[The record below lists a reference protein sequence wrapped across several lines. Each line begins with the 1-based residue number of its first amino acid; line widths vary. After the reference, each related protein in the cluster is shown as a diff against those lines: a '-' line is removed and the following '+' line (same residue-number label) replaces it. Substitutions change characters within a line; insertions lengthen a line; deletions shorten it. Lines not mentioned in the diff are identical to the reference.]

1 MKRSALALALVC
13 FPLAASALEEDVIGW
28 WIYAGS
34 VRSTLL
40 SRFIGPE
47 GSTPESEAIARA
59 GRGCGLKAQVDQI
72 YEFDETPVGDEPV
85 VFGPF
90 LDRRRAESALA
101 CVRRYRPGAF
111 ITQAHHPLD

>member
-1 MKRSALALALVC
+1 MT
-13 FPLAASALEEDVIGW
+13 GW

-40 SRFIGPE
+40 SRYFGPE
-47 GSTPESEAIARA
+47 GGTPESEAIASA
-59 GRGCGLKAQVDQI
+59 GRRCGPRARINRID
-72 YEFDETPVGDEPV
+72 EFDETPIGDEPV

-90 LDRRRAESALA
+90 LDRKRVDASLA
-101 CVRRYRPGAF
+101 CVRRYLPAAF

>member
-1 MKRSALALALVC
+1 MKRAALALAVACL
-13 FPLAASALEEDVIGW
+13 PHAAGAVEEDVIGW

-47 GSTPESEAIARA
+47 GTTPESEAIARA
-59 GRGCGLKAQVDQI
+59 GRGCGLRARVDQLDD
-72 YEFDETPVGDEPV
+72 FDETPIGDEPV

-90 LDRRRAESALA
+90 LDRKRVDASLA
-101 CVRRYRPGAF
+101 CVRRYVPAAF
-111 ITQAHHPLD
+111 ITQPRHPLD